1 MAKTEK
7 SVPMQSTAAE
17 RVSYGLYF
25 LGQNIFFM
33 LLTYFMLPF
42 CTDIGI
48 PATVVGTILL
58 AVRIFDAANDP
69 VFGSIVDRSHLKS
82 GKFIP
87 WLRLSLIGIP
97 VFTILLFATPAML
110 HQAMKIAWAAAA
122 YTLWSMSYTVCDVP
136 VFGIITALTSES
148 HERTTLISIGRV
160 CAMLGGLLAMVTLP
174 IVRQAIGGW
183 FPTTAA
189 LSVIAFITMAPLC
202 FIAKERVPPPPSQG
216 EITAKALFTFVF
228 KNKYL
233 LIFYGAMI
241 LAQGC
246 NIANSLG
253 MYIARYNLQAEP
265 LMALL
270 SLLSFIPGVLM
281 GALIPVIT
289 KRIDKYAV
297 LMVCIIGTIAL
308 NTIAYFVGYS
318 NLTLFMAL
326 LFIKNI
332 TFGGIQM
339 FLFMFTPDFAEY
351 GMYKT
356 GTSAFGVSF
365 SIQTFSVK
373 FMGAVSGALA
383 AAGLSLIGFVE
394 GEGAA
399 QGAEFA
405 GSLWT
410 LSFVVPTAALVLAA
424 FVFLTYRLRD
434 KHVAVM
440 ARCNRGEINREEA
453 ERLIGA
459 KL

>member
-1 MAKTEK
+1 MEKTEK
-7 SVPMQSTAAE
+7 PAMQSTTAE

-87 WLRLSLIGIP
+87 WLRLSLIFIP
-97 VFTILLFATPAML
+97 VFTVLLFATPAQL
-110 HQAMKIAWAAAA
+110 PQAMKIAWAAAA
-122 YTLWSMSYTVCDVP
+122 YTFWSMSYTVCDVP
-136 VFGIITALTSES
+136 VFGIITALTSEG

-160 CAMLGGLLAMVTLP
+160 CAMIGGLAAMVTLP
-174 IVRQAIGGW
+174 IVRQMIGGW
-183 FPTTAA
+183 LPTTVA

-233 LIFYGAMI
+233 LIFYGSMI
-241 LAQGC
+241 LALGC

-253 MYIARYNLQAEP
+253 MYIARYNLQDERQ
-265 LMALL
+265 MALL
-270 SLLSFIPGVLM
+270 SLLAFIPGVLM
-281 GALIPVIT
+281 GALIPMIT
-289 KRIDKYAV
+289 RRKDKYLV
-297 LMVCIIGTIAL
+297 LMSCVIATIAL
-308 NTIAYFVGYS
+308 NIISYFIGY
-318 NLTLFMAL
+318 NNILPFMVM

-332 TFGGIQM
+332 TFGGINM

-356 GTSAFGVSF
+356 GTSAFGVAF

-373 FMGAVSGALA
+373 FMGAISGALA
-383 AAGLSLIGFVE
+383 AAGLSLIGFME

-399 QGAEFA
+399 QAAGFAEK
-405 GSLWT
+405 LWT
-410 LSFVVPTAALVLAA
+410 LSFIVPTAALAAAVL
-424 FVFLTYRLRD
+424 VLLTYKLRD

-453 ERLIGA
+453 ERLIGG